1 MKKNTAKYHDTHC
14 TVLEQ
19 RRLVKK
25 MTQCDNPANNEDT
38 YKCYLK
44 VTKESRKNK
53 ACMYS

>member
-1 MKKNTAKYHDTHC
+1 MRKKTAKYHDTHC

-19 RRLVKK
+19 RHLVKK
-25 MTQCDNPANNEDT
+25 MTECDHTANSENA

-44 VTKESRKNK
+44 ATEESRNNK

>member
-25 MTQCDNPANNEDT
+25 MTECDHTNNTEDT
-38 YKCYLK
+38 YNCYLK
-44 VTKESRKNK
+44 ATEESRTNK